1 ALANV
6 RWALGQQRENGWF
19 SRCCLDHDPST
30 SLTHT
35 IGYAIRGIIEAYRY
49 SGDASFLAGAL
60 RAAKGLLSAL
70 HDDGFLP
77 GRLNEEWRGE
87 ATWACLTGTAQVA
100 HCWLQLYWLTGD
112 IQLRDAGFGAN
123 RYVRQTLR
131 MNSAPETRG
140 GVKGSFPIY
149 ASYCPYQYVSWG
161 N

>member
-1 ALANV
+1 RWLVQVQDPDGCWRKHPSPFASPGEKVYDTHVSWGLLEAARVDPDQRYVDAALANV

-60 RAAKGLLSAL
+60 RAAKGLLSAI

-87 ATWACLTGTAQVA
+87 ATWAC
-100 HCWLQLYWLTGD
+100 
-112 IQLRDAGFGAN
+112 
-123 RYVRQTLR
+123 
-131 MNSAPETRG
+131 
-140 GVKGSFPIY
+140 
-149 ASYCPYQYVSWG
+149 
-161 N
+161 